1 MKRGT
6 LILEDGSEF
15 NGFVFGATK
24 NTTGEVGKKIIID
37 FIFLFMYDYY
47 CLVFQTGMV
56 GYTESLT
63 DPSYC
68 GEILVLTFP
77 LIGNYGLFF
86 TEVIGNV
93 YPIFKVYPM
102 KRRWMSLVYHDG

>member
-15 NGFVFGATK
+15 NGFVFGATT
-24 NTTGEVGKKIIID
+24 NTTGEVGKTVLINFFF
-37 FIFLFMYDYY
+37 FIYLFYF

-86 TEVIGNV
+86 I
-93 YPIFKVYPM
+93 
-102 KRRWMSLVYHDG
+102 SLSLNLILYLKFFRCTR

>member
-15 NGFVFGATK
+15 NGFVFGAST
-24 NTTGEVGKKIIID
+24 NTTGEVGKIVYNDSLLILMCS
-37 FIFLFMYDYY
+37 F

-56 GYTESLT
+56 GYIESLT

-68 GEILVLTFP
+68 GEILVLTYP
-77 LIGNYGLFF
+77 LIGNYGLLFYILVLSF
-86 TEVIGNV
+86 
-93 YPIFKVYPM
+93 YLKVF
-102 KRRWMSLVYHDG
+102 RCTR

>member
-1 MKRGT
+1 MKYGT

-15 NGFVFGATK
+15 KGFVFGAST
-24 NTTGEVGKKIIID
+24 NTTGEVGKTIIID
-37 FIFLFMYDYY
+37 FVFFVFTYDYF

-56 GYTESLT
+56 GYVESLT

-77 LIGNYGLFF
+77 LIGNYGLLF
-86 TEVIGNV
+86 
-93 YPIFKVYPM
+93 
-102 KRRWMSLVYHDG
+102 LVLLCKS